1 MEKLSIYV
9 VEDDESIRTMVVY
22 ALNGSGYEA
31 QGFPGGRSFY
41 AAVNEKKPDLV
52 LLDIM
57 LPERTVCLSSSICAR
72 RRRPV
77 RCRLSC

>member
-31 QGFPGGRSFY
+31 QGFPGGNLPGLFRL
-41 AAVNEKKPDLV
+41 AVGVQN
-52 LLDIM
+52 
-57 LPERTVCLSSSICAR
+57 SSRGIQ
-72 RRRPV
+72 
-77 RCRLSC
+77 LEEQIG

>member
-41 AAVNEKKPDLV
+41 AAVNEKKPDL
-52 LLDIM
+52 
-57 LPERTVCLSSSICAR
+57 
-72 RRRPV
+72 